1 MVALNNSAIFLVS
14 ISELVITER
23 KLQENQ
29 RVKNCPAAELKT
41 QSSRSDFT
49 KVAPRWQ
56 GIVPLSVAV
65 CHTKALPVRLN
76 SDHEMRNK
84 KKMIKVFFK
93 FHIAKSSS
101 NYFVLFIFN

>member
-56 GIVPLSVAV
+56 DRAALRCSLSHEGVARSV
-65 CHTKALPVRLN
+65 EFQ
-76 SDHEMRNK
+76 SRN
-84 KKMIKVFFK
+84 
-93 FHIAKSSS
+93 AQ
-101 NYFVLFIFN
+101 